1 MVSEVMKIQ
10 CYILLPFLFSG
21 FFSEAQTCLKRKAVT
36 QVLILPPTGGA
47 NVADR
52 FLFKTLCQRGHQ
64 VTILDY
70 EQKSG
75 LTDDLGIHDRLSQD
89 ILHQINQFLRLKEMP
104 TVLIGSSLGGLYAST
119 AYAYALT
126 DQTEFESLKWIR
138 GIVLTA
144 AGGSLAEILSTSN
157 QEDVIKQR
165 SLRFQ
170 NLQIEKRSH
179 YLSMLNQNIFYDP
192 MKWASPLVRSNVLMF
207 NSTNDKVV
215 PSATQE
221 KLWRAWGKP
230 KVIRISKNHLLT
242 IAKVYFFEANRID
255 HFLRKTFLE

>member
-1 MVSEVMKIQ
+1 
-10 CYILLPFLFSG
+10 
-21 FFSEAQTCLKRKAVT
+21 
-36 QVLILPPTGGA
+36 
-47 NVADR
+47 
-52 FLFKTLCQRGHQ
+52 
-64 VTILDY
+64 
-70 EQKSG
+70 
-75 LTDDLGIHDRLSQD
+75 
-89 ILHQINQFLRLKEMP
+89 MP
-104 TVLIGSSLGGLYAST
+104 TVLIGASLGGLYAST
-119 AYAYALT
+119 AYSYSLT
-126 DQTEFESLKWIR
+126 DQTEFESFKWIQ
-138 GIVLTA
+138 GIVLVA

-165 SLRFQ
+165 TLRFQ
-170 NLQIEKRSH
+170 NLRIEKASY

-207 NSTNDKVV
+207 NSTNDQVV

-255 HFLRKTFLE
+255 QFLRKTFLELGSRP